1 MIIVVLFVLT
11 CMNLFQVAVNQAYFL
26 QVAFPQ
32 TIEKILLDTL
42 DGIVV
47 EDDLSET
54 WENGVHVIHHSIN
67 TCRKNI

>member
-32 TIEKILLDTL
+32 SIEKILLDTL
-42 DGIVV
+42 NGIVV
-47 EDDLSET
+47 KDDLSET
-54 WENGVHVIHHSIN
+54 GEYGVYIIHHCIN
-67 TCRKNI
+67 T